1 MEICLATET
10 SAVGP
15 IGSSPW
21 CRYRNSSEARF
32 FMLDCRASNARCAE
46 SSGTPFVGVGVSA
59 PMVGNEHSGYS
70 AHSKKLALV
79 ELADR

>member
-1 MEICLATET
+1 
-10 SAVGP
+10 
-15 IGSSPW
+15 
-21 CRYRNSSEARF
+21 
-32 FMLDCRASNARCAE
+32 MLDCRTGNARCAE

-59 PMVGNEHSGYS
+59 PMVGDEHLGYS